1 MMAVGVE
8 SSSQLNSELAAIA
21 GNCHMAIVM
30 LIIVVRLCGN
40 AASQP
45 NAIGNVKS
53 NGFEN
58 KSPTNE
64 LTLPNYKDSS
74 NQIVLNILRDLDK
87 YYSFIN
93 FPETVN
99 VGGKFTKA

>member
-1 MMAVGVE
+1 MMAVDVE
-8 SSSQLNSELAAIA
+8 SSSQLNSEFEVTA
-21 GNCHMAIVM
+21 GNYHMANEM

-40 AASQP
+40 ATSQT
-45 NAIGNVKS
+45 NAIVNVKS
-53 NGFEN
+53 DGFEN
-58 KSPTNE
+58 NSPMNE
-64 LTLPNYKDSS
+64 LTLPNFNDSS

-93 FPETVN
+93 FPEPVN